1 MWLSPWHRPFCIHI
15 TKLLYTRAAS
25 FLYLMSIAQTV
36 CSCSPW
42 VWSNTRSGQEQKAP
56 LGFPRLWIRPPAASA
71 QCGGIRH
78 SALCTLNISAA
89 RGSEWW
95 PSLLCCREA
104 HNSDKDFF
112 IFFLKGVPETL
123 FSHLETKGSVPKVNH
138 KVCLH
143 PLFLSSRWNL
153 PDS

>member
-1 MWLSPWHRPFCIHI
+1 MTPAFCIHI

-25 FLYLMSIAQTV
+25 FLYLMSIAQAV

-78 SALCTLNISAA
+78 SALCALNISAA
-89 RGSEWW
+89 RGSAWW
-95 PSLLCCREA
+95 PSLLCCWEA
-104 HNSDKDFF
+104 HNSDKNY
-112 IFFLKGVPETL
+112 FFLKVFL
-123 FSHLETKGSVPKVNH
+123 KHFSRILKKREGVPKVNH

-143 PLFLSSRWNL
+143 PLFLSTRWNL